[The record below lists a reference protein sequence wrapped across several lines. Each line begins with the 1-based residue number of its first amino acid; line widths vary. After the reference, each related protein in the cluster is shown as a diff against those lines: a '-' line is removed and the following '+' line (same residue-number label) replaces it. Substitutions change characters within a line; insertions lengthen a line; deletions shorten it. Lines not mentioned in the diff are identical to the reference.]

1 MLSHTIAEVCILEPL
16 TELSFGWSENSANRC
31 CSLFDE
37 CLLEE
42 WEADRY
48 RPRDRE
54 TDRCKNRDRDRGRVK
69 KRQTE
74 KDREKP
80 QKTSIL
86 KGLFSLLTRTEM
98 VNLIL
103 DGLYY
108 SLDQRNK
115 KKFSMQILS
124 FPCNIQPQN
133 YDDIRSN
140 TSLQEIVIF

>member
-1 MLSHTIAEVCILEPL
+1 M
-16 TELSFGWSENSANRC
+16 
-31 CSLFDE
+31 
-37 CLLEE
+37 
-42 WEADRY
+42 
-48 RPRDRE
+48 
-54 TDRCKNRDRDRGRVK
+54 K

-115 KKFSMQILS
+115 KK
-124 FPCNIQPQN
+124 N
-133 YDDIRSN
+133 
-140 TSLQEIVIF
+140 SLCKFYLFLVTYNPKTMMISEVTRFYRK